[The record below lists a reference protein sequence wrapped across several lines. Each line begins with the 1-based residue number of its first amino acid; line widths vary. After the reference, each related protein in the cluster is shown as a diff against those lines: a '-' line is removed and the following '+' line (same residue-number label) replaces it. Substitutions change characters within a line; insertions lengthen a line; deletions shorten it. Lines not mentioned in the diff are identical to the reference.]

1 MCVCGRMCVC
11 FFLIWTKLFFCI
23 NGAILRQVLQK
34 RGKNQGCRVIAASA
48 VCIREACD
56 CYSVVGDICTD
67 IYLRLCMFL
76 KKKKQQVIYS
86 KIYSVINTKN
96 SITHQIWFLAYVINQ
111 GCSMGRSW
119 VTSRSQREHLLD

>member
-1 MCVCGRMCVC
+1 M
-11 FFLIWTKLFFCI
+11 
-23 NGAILRQVLQK
+23 
-34 RGKNQGCRVIAASA
+34 IAASA

-86 KIYSVINTKN
+86 KIYSVINTKTALH
-96 SITHQIWFLAYVINQ
+96 IKYGFLP
-111 GCSMGRSW
+111 M
-119 VTSRSQREHLLD
+119 